1 MKYRRV
7 RAQSEP
13 VEDTPAV
20 VHVLRVQ
27 ALYTVDHR
35 VLDWDG
41 QNSAAHNRRAIAGFT
56 AGFLI
61 TESEPSQ

>member
-1 MKYRRV
+1 MV
-7 RAQSEP
+7 R
-13 VEDTPAV
+13 
-20 VHVLRVQ
+20 VLRVQ